1 MQCKDTALIYAA
13 IGHLKVVQLLLQHG
27 ARVNHQNKVRIGVR
41 VRVRV
46 MRCVCAG
53 EEFVLDGTVSKG
65 FGFMHCDTMND
76 CGECVGLWLRFER
89 VALVFGLVFI
99 IG

>member
-27 ARVNHQNKVRIGVR
+27 ARVNHQNKVR

-46 MRCVCAG
+46 MRCVCAD
-53 EEFVLDGTVSKG
+53 EEFLLDGTVCQG

-89 VALVFGLVFI
+89 VALVFGLALML
-99 IG
+99 G